1 MSAPTRSPID
11 RRALATLLNTLEAS
25 PDLWTGGSPE
35 TLAALD
41 HAYLNPRPGTR
52 VIGLTGPPGVG
63 KSTLSGRLIAHWRS
77 QDLTV
82 GVLCIDPSS
91 KRSGGALLGDRL
103 RMQLT
108 GTDPDVF
115 VRSMATR
122 DRLGGLAP
130 RTTEATFAMRHHCD
144 RVLIETVGVGQSETE
159 VSELADVT
167 AVVIQPGSGDALQFL
182 KAGLM
187 EVFDVLVVNKSD
199 LGPLAE
205 AARRELVS
213 ALRVTGHRD
222 ATVVM
227 TSALT
232 DTGIDT
238 LAHSL
243 ENRETFADGT
253 KGTSHFES
261 ALVERIL
268 SEHVAWLGLERI
280 IAQGGIGALRT
291 RLSSVTGASPRTLV
305 RALHS

>member
-1 MSAPTRSPID
+1 MPID
-11 RRALATLLNTLEAS
+11 RRGLATLLNLLEAS
-25 PDLWTGGSPE
+25 PDLWTGGSPD

-63 KSTLSGRLIAHWRS
+63 KSTLSGRLINHWRR
-77 QDLTV
+77 QGLTV

-91 KRSGGALLGDRL
+91 KFSGGALLGDRL

-108 GTDPDVF
+108 GTDPNIF

-130 RTTEATFAMRHHCD
+130 RTLEA
-144 RVLIETVGVGQSETE
+144 VIETVGVGQSETE
-159 VSELADVT
+159 VSGLADVT

-213 ALRVTGHRD
+213 ALRVMGRRD
-222 ATVVM
+222 ASVIM

-232 DTGIDT
+232 DAGIDA
-238 LAHSL
+238 LALSL
-243 ENRETFADGT
+243 EDQDNSSEGHIRLAT
-253 KGTSHFES
+253 

-268 SEHVAWLGLERI
+268 SEYVAWRGLERVN
-280 IAQGGIGALRT
+280 AEGGVGATRA
-291 RLSSVTGASPRTLV
+291 RLSAVPSASPRTLAE
-305 RALHS
+305 ALRS

>member
-1 MSAPTRSPID
+1 MSASNRQARNPID
-11 RRALATLLNTLEAS
+11 RRGLATLLNNLEAS

-35 TLAALD
+35 TLAAVD

-63 KSTLSGRLIAHWRS
+63 KSTLSGRLINHWRR

-159 VSELADVT
+159 VSDLADVT

-205 AARRELVS
+205 TARRELVS

-232 DTGIDT
+232 DTGINT

-243 ENRETFADGT
+243 DNRDI
-253 KGTSHFES
+253 SSRHFES
-261 ALVERIL
+261 ALVQRIL
-268 SEHVAWLGLERI
+268 SEHVAWTGLGHLPP
-280 IAQGGIGALRT
+280 GGLPALRAHLTATPNLSPATLLAALRT
-291 RLSSVTGASPRTLV
+291 NT
-305 RALHS
+305 